1 MTRARLALILAAL
14 CGAGLAAYLVA
25 DTGVQAVLAALRAA
39 GWATLAAVSLAH
51 LVPTLLR
58 GVGWRILFGAE
69 ARVSW
74 IGFIWARWVR
84 EAVDNI
90 LPILPVSGVLAG
102 TRVLYAWGERRAG
115 ASAVVDLTSELLGQ
129 AGFGLLGLALLL
141 AIMPDDPRVLWA
153 ALGLAIITAAFL
165 GFLAAQLGGLFR
177 FLGRAIDWAWRRR
190 RAAARGE
197 PQGGRADVF
206 HDHIQGFYRRRE
218 AFIGSVLVH
227 FVGWIASA
235 MEVWLALRLMGSGL
249 AVTQALAIESLIFA
263 LRSVSFFVP
272 WSAGI
277 QESGY
282 MVIGAIFGLSPEIA
296 LAISLLKRG
305 RDLVLGVP
313 VVLAWQVG
321 EGHGM
326 LKRWAGQTLVDL
338 DSERNGELPAGDA
351 MARDQHIQGNT
362 GS

>member
-1 MTRARLALILAAL
+1 MTRARLAVVAAAVA
-14 CGAGLAAYLVA
+14 GAALAAYLVA
-25 DTGVQAVLAALRAA
+25 DTGAPAVLAALRAA
-39 GWATLAAVSLAH
+39 GWVTLAAVALAH

-58 GVGWRILFGAE
+58 GVGWRLLFGGE
-69 ARVSW
+69 AHVGW
-74 IGFIWARWVR
+74 LGFAWARWVR

-102 TRVLYAWGERRAG
+102 TRVLFAWGEGRAG

-129 AGFGLLGLALLL
+129 VVFGLLGLGLLL
-141 AIMPDDPRVLWA
+141 ALRPDDPRVFWA
-153 ALGLAIITAAFL
+153 ALGMGMITVAFL
-165 GFLAAQLGGLFR
+165 GFLGAQLGGLFR
-177 FLGRAIDWAWRRR
+177 FLGRAVDRVRRGR
-190 RAAARGE
+190 NADARNGHRAEA
-197 PQGGRADVF
+197 F
-206 HDHIQGFYRRRE
+206 HDHIQGFYRRR
-218 AFIGSVLVH
+218 ARFVASVAVH

-235 MEVWLALRLMGSGL
+235 LEVWIALWLMGS
-249 AVTQALAIESLIFA
+249 ALAAIEVLVIESLIFA

-282 MVIGAIFGLSPEIA
+282 VVVGAIFGLSPEVA

-305 RDLVLGVP
+305 RDLVLGLP

-326 LKRWAGQTLVDL
+326 LKRWASETLADL
-338 DSERNGELPAGDA
+338 DREQD
-351 MARDQHIQGNT
+351 
-362 GS
+362 

>member
-1 MTRARLALILAAL
+1 MTRGRLLVAAAAL
-14 CGAGLAAYLVA
+14 AGAGLAAYLVA
-25 DTGVQAVLAALRAA
+25 DTGAHAVLAALRAA

-58 GVGWRILFGAE
+58 GVGWRLLFGPE
-69 ARVSW
+69 ARVGW
-74 IGFIWARWVR
+74 IGFTWARWVR

-102 TRVLYAWGERRAG
+102 TRVLFMRGEGRAG

-129 AGFGLLGLALLL
+129 VVFGLLGLALLL
-141 AIMPDDPRVLWA
+141 ALRPDDPRVLWA
-153 ALGLAIITAAFL
+153 ALGMAIITLAFL

-177 FLGRAIDWAWRRR
+177 FLGRVIDRVWRGRDAQAR
-190 RAAARGE
+190 NGHRAE
-197 PQGGRADVF
+197 VF
-206 HDHIQGFYRRRE
+206 HDHIQSFYRRRGR
-218 AFIGSVLVH
+218 FLGSVAVH

-235 MEVWLALRLMGSGL
+235 LEVWLALWLMGS
-249 AVTQALAIESLIFA
+249 ALAAAEVLVIESLIFA

-282 MVIGAIFGLSPEIA
+282 VVVGAIFGLGAEVA

-305 RDLVLGVP
+305 RDLILGVP

-326 LKRWAGQTLVDL
+326 LKRWAGETLADL
-338 DSERNGELPAGDA
+338 DREQD
-351 MARDQHIQGNT
+351 
-362 GS
+362 

>member
-1 MTRARLALILAAL
+1 MTRARFGLVLAAL
-14 CGAGLAAYLVA
+14 CGAGLAAYLVV
-25 DTGVQAVLAALRAA
+25 DTGAQAVLAALRAA

-51 LVPTLLR
+51 LAPMLLR
-58 GVGWRILFGAE
+58 GVGWRMLFGPE
-69 ARVSW
+69 AHVGW

-102 TRVLYAWGERRAG
+102 MRVLSARGETRAG
-115 ASAVVDLTSELLGQ
+115 ASAVVDLTAELLGQ
-129 AGFGLLGLALLL
+129 AAFGLLGLALLL

-153 ALGLAIITAAFL
+153 ALGLAIITIAVL

-190 RAAARGE
+190 EADARQETHGS
-197 PQGGRADVF
+197 RADVF
-206 HDHIQGFYRRRE
+206 HDHIQGFYRHRGR
-218 AFIGSVLVH
+218 FTGSVMAH
-227 FVGWIASA
+227 FLGWTASA
-235 MEVWLALRLMGSGL
+235 MEVWLALWLMGSGL

-263 LRSVSFFVP
+263 LRSASFFVP

-282 MVIGAIFGLSPEIA
+282 VVIGAIFGLSPEIA
-296 LAISLLKRG
+296 LAVSLLKRG
-305 RDLVLGVP
+305 RDLVLGIP

-338 DSERNGELPAGDA
+338 DNDRN
-351 MARDQHIQGNT
+351 
-362 GS
+362 

>member
-1 MTRARLALILAAL
+1 MTRGRLAVVVAAL
-14 CGAGLAAYLVA
+14 AGAALAAYLVA
-25 DTGVQAVLAALRAA
+25 DTGAEAVLAALRAA
-39 GWATLAAVSLAH
+39 GWVTLAAVSLAH

-58 GVGWRILFGAE
+58 GVGWRMLFAE
-69 ARVSW
+69 AHTGW
-74 IGFIWARWVR
+74 IGFTWARWVR

-102 TRVLYAWGERRAG
+102 TRVLFARGEHRAG

-129 AGFGLLGLALLL
+129 VAFGLIGLALLL
-141 AIMPDDPRVLWA
+141 ALRPDDPRVLWA
-153 ALGLAIITAAFL
+153 ALGMAIITLAFL

-177 FLGRAIDWAWRRR
+177 ILGRAIDRVWRGRGANGSSGP
-190 RAAARGE
+190 RAE
-197 PQGGRADVF
+197 LF
-206 HDHIQGFYRRRE
+206 HDHVQSFYRHRAR
-218 AFIGSVLVH
+218 FIGSVAVH

-235 MEVWLALRLMGSGL
+235 LEVWLALWLMGSAL
-249 AVTQALAIESLIFA
+249 AVTEVLVIESLIFA

-282 MVIGAIFGLSPEIA
+282 VVIGAIFGLSPDVA

-305 RDLVLGVP
+305 RDLILGVP

-321 EGHGM
+321 EGHGV
-326 LKRWAGQTLVDL
+326 LKRWTGETLADL
-338 DSERNGELPAGDA
+338 D
-351 MARDQHIQGNT
+351 RD
-362 GS
+362 